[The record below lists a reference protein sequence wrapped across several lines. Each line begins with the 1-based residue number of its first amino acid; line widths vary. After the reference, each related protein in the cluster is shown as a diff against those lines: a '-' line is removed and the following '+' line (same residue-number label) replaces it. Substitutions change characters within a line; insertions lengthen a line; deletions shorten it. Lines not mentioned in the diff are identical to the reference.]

1 MTPTLS
7 MTTWTPAAGRP
18 DLIPA
23 AAVTA
28 AIGDLTWTEPPTPG
42 GPAACL
48 AAGCRLAEVTRTA
61 AGATVADRDLIGVE
75 TDEPGGRTRI
85 LAVTD
90 PTAADPT
97 AVLVVVAVEFTPHP

>member
-7 MTTWTPAAGRP
+7 TTTWTPAAARP
-18 DLIPA
+18 DLTP

-28 AIGDLTWTEPPTPG
+28 ALGDLTWTELPTPG

-48 AAGCRLAEVTRTA
+48 ATGCRLAEVTRTA
-61 AGATVADRDLIGVE
+61 AGATVAGRDLIGVE
-75 TDEPGGRTRI
+75 TVEPGGRTRI

-90 PTAADPT
+90 PAAADPA
-97 AVLVVVAVEFTPHP
+97 AVLVVVAVEFTPHR